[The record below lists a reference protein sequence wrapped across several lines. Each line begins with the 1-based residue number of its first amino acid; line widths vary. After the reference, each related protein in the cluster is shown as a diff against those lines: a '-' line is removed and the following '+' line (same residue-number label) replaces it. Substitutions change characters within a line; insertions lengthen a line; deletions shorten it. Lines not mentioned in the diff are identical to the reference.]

1 MFLFVVFVVVMG
13 IIMMN
18 LLVGLA
24 VDDIKEVQDNAQL
37 KKLAAQ
43 VSPQSTCSVYQKGGG
58 A

>member
-1 MFLFVVFVVVMG
+1 MG

-37 KKLAAQ
+37 KKLSAQ
-43 VSPQSTCSVYQKGGG
+43 VKCFDRNHCDYMKENAQAADRQLLE
-58 A
+58 